1 MAYLIWD
8 EELEETVSVLQFDPT
23 EGGTK
28 PYFGKVFQGEIDAE
42 KDLICA
48 FRPNAAGTALENP
61 YAGKTKEEQTEL
73 HRKALK
79 RKEAKLEQARKAIE
93 IKTHVSKLLK
103 DEYSTTSW
111 KHEKASETDLL
122 NGNNDAMTKL
132 AQEKKVI
139 RDANNAHA
147 QVLAG
152 YDPDT
157 DAGADAIIA
166 FDPCDFVGKY

>member
-1 MAYLIWD
+1 MAYLIYD
-8 EELEETVSVLQFDPT
+8 EESGETINQLPYDPT

-28 PYFGKVFQGEIDAE
+28 PYFAKVFLGEIDQE

-73 HRKALK
+73 HRKALN
-79 RKEAKLEQARKAIE
+79 RKAAKLEKDRKLIE
-93 IKTHVSKLLK
+93 IKTWASKLLV
-103 DEYSTTSW
+103 DEYSTNSW
-111 KHEKASETDLL
+111 KHEKATEADLL
-122 NGNNDAMTKL
+122 NGNQDAMTKL

-147 QVLAG
+147 EVLKG
-152 YDPDT
+152 LDPDT

-166 FDPCDFVGKY
+166 FDATDFVGKY